1 MCIRDRYIYEHAGE
15 DSLSFRGHFAEGCL
29 TGTILEHNVHIYYKP
44 DDLYVRYND
53 ESDWEKT
60 DEVELA
66 ELKAFLTTPHEIIA
80 LVNDQLGNVLMG
92 PEKGR
97 DDNIY
102 KTVYWIIETPEMW
115 ETLFPA
121 LDPTIIEEGTLSME
135 TVSYTHLDVYKRQP
149 LLIETGLPPG
159 TLLNINVP
167 PGTCEKIKGVCVTR
181 LGDRRYRNTF
191 QKRTD
196 PRGKHYYWLA
206 GDVIETQ
213 NEKEFDVGA
222 TKEGYISVTPIHFD
236 LTRYDLFETLQ
247 KTIDRIDLFV
257 KNDCTD
263 I

>member
-1 MCIRDRYIYEHAGE
+1 MNLKIYYRSFPKLDLFWVGISALNVLIIASLVYLLFLRPASPGSPAYNLTVKALENLKKNENYVLYIYEHAGE
-15 DSLSFRGHFAEGCL
+15 DSLSFRGNFAEGCL

-135 TVSYTHLDVYKRQP
+135 ISAKECIICQFRINLVIAFSADEKRIIQR
-149 LLIETGLPPG
+149 T
-159 TLLNINVP
+159 LNISSD
-167 PGTCEKIKGVCVTR
+167 K
-181 LGDRRYRNTF
+181 
-191 QKRTD
+191 QK
-196 PRGKHYYWLA
+196 
-206 GDVIETQ
+206 V
-213 NEKEFDVGA
+213 
-222 TKEGYISVTPIHFD
+222 
-236 LTRYDLFETLQ
+236 
-247 KTIDRIDLFV
+247 
-257 KNDCTD
+257 
-263 I
+263 